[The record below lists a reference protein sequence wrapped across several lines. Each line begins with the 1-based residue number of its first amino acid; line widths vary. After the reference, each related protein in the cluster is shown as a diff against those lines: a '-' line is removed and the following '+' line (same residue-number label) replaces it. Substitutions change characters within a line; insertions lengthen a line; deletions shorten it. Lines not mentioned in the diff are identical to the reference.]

1 VTEREVRIAVRV
13 TARAHADQIDGV
25 DGGHLRVR
33 VVAAPT
39 DGRANASVTRLI
51 AEALGV
57 PPSHARVVAGVTNR
71 HKIVA
76 VDGVSRADLA
86 RRWPELRD

>member
-1 VTEREVRIAVRV
+1 VSPAARIPVRV

-25 DGGHLRVR
+25 DNGNLRVR

-39 DGRANASVTRLI
+39 DGRANAAVGRLL

-57 PPSHARVVAGVTNR
+57 PPSHVRVVAGLTNR
-71 HKIVA
+71 HKLVA
-76 VDGVSRADLA
+76 VEGISRADLA
-86 RRWPELRD
+86 ARWPGLAE

>member
-1 VTEREVRIAVRV
+1 MTEPRARIAVRV

-25 DGGHLRVR
+25 DGGNLRLR

-39 DGRANASVTRLI
+39 DGRANASVVRLI

-57 PPSHARVVAGVTNR
+57 SPSHVRIVAGLSDR
-71 HKIVA
+71 HKILA

-86 RRWPELRD
+86 ARWPGLRD

>member
-1 VTEREVRIAVRV
+1 MTEPEARIAVRV
-13 TARAHADQIDGV
+13 TARAHADAVDGV
-25 DGGHLRVR
+25 DGGQLRVR
-33 VVAAPT
+33 VVAPPT

-51 AEALGV
+51 ADALGV
-57 PPSHARVVAGVTNR
+57 PPSHVRVIAGLANR